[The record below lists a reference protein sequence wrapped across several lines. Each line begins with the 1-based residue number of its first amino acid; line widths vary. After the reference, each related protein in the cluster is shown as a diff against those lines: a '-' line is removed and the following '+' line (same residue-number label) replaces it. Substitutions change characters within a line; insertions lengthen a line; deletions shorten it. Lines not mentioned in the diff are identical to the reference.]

1 MLYDKCHRKFIRWP
15 ILLHSSVLRSI
26 SSSVQ
31 GRVLYILIIQGDWPH
46 KAIRLNLS
54 KEFDL
59 EYLQALIELTDESE
73 WKICQFINKEA
84 YNKGRRLVG
93 QHCQLFK
100 SGEDDGFGY
109 HVGIRIG
116 NFQGLVEPL
125 GYRRLPLSE
134 GAKASILQEHRS
146 GHSVAKMADDWDVS
160 ESHIRAVI
168 TKHKPSVSPLKK
180 PTNKGISGPQP
191 LPPSRVAKVRGGSD
205 L

>member
-1 MLYDKCHRKFIRWP
+1 MPLY
-15 ILLHSSVLRSI
+15 SSVLRSI
-26 SSSVQ
+26 SSGAQ
-31 GRVLYILIIQGDWPH
+31 GRVLYILIYQGDWPDE
-46 KAIRLNLS
+46 AIRLNLA
-54 KEFDL
+54 KESDL

-73 WKICQFINKEA
+73 WKICQFKNKEA
-84 YNKGRRLVG
+84 YNRGRRLVG
-93 QHCQLFK
+93 QHWQLFK

-116 NFQGLVEPL
+116 KFQGLVEPL

-134 GAKASILQEHRS
+134 GAKESILQEHRS
-146 GHSVAKMADDWDVS
+146 GHSVAKIADDWDVS

-180 PTNKGISGPQP
+180 PINRGSFEGKPPS
-191 LPPSRVAKVRGGSD
+191 PSRVAKVRGGWG